1 LELAMNNSGK
11 ALLLAASI
19 VCGPVL
25 VTTTDASLPTARP
38 LHLAQIQAQ
47 SQKDEP
53 VVSSE
58 RTINLTE
65 ENRYIIREIVLKDP
79 NVPKQTGAK
88 AVIGDPAPAGIA
100 TQPFPVEVTG
110 KVPALRSQRFF
121 VADGAVVVVDPKT
134 NKVAD
139 IVKQAQ

>member
-25 VTTTDASLPTARP
+25 ATTTDASLPTARP
-38 LHLAQIQAQ
+38 LHVAQIQAQ
-47 SQKDEP
+47 TQKDEP

-79 NVPKQTGAK
+79 NVLKQTGAK
-88 AVIGDPAPAGIA
+88 AVIGDPAPAGIT
-100 TQPFPVEVTG
+100 TQPFPDEVTG

>member
-1 LELAMNNSGK
+1 MNNSGK

-38 LHLAQIQAQ
+38 LHLAQAQ

-79 NVPKQTGAK
+79 NVPKQIGAK